1 MRLPITVM
9 FIAAAVF
16 LLSAPVAQA
25 QPAAQAQAEKFTFK
39 DGAIVFDKK
48 GFKEE
53 FDKMQR
59 DLAPKGKKSAR
70 ALFKNTYCID
80 CGGPPGEKLTCRAI
94 AGGRIGKGL
103 RRRRVMLS
111 RRRRGDRGAVL
122 IETKRP
128 IALCGLCL
136 YNPALPPPG

>member
-70 ALFKNTYCID
+70 SLFKNTYCID

-103 RRRRVMLS
+103 CLL
-111 RRRRGDRGAVL
+111 GGAASCSQGVDAVT
-122 IETKRP
+122 EGP
-128 IALCGLCL
+128 C
-136 YNPALPPPG
+136 